1 MHEIS
6 ALWDYRIQFN
16 MNYPVGTTAF
26 NSIPVG
32 TTDLL

>member
-1 MHEIS
+1 MKYQ
-6 ALWDYRIQFN
+6 LWDYRIQFN
-16 MNYPVGTTAF
+16 MKYPVGATKL